1 MKNLRATKLPRQ
13 LAIRFV
19 VSAARLSQPLF
30 WLTALFSALVMSGC
44 VSGEAPDTASA
55 PQTASVRLV
64 DPDAFATAILEPSRV
79 TINVHVPFE
88 GNIEG
93 TDLSVPFD
101 QLASQSD
108 RLPADR
114 RTPLAVYCRSGP
126 MSAVAINVLRDL
138 GYTDLVELRGGMRAW
153 HADGRQLMGL

>member
-1 MKNLRATKLPRQ
+1 MDIVKTLRAKQ
-13 LAIRFV
+13 LVDRFV
-19 VSAARLSQPLF
+19 VAPVRLPRPLLWTAAFLGALATT
-30 WLTALFSALVMSGC
+30 TAC
-44 VSGEAPDTASA
+44 VSVETPDTLGG

-64 DPDAFATAILEPSRV
+64 DPDAFAAAIVEPGRV

-93 TDLSVPFD
+93 TDLSIPFD
-101 QLASQSD
+101 QLAAQSD

-114 RTPLAVYCRSGP
+114 RIGLAVYCRSGP
-126 MSAVAINVLRDL
+126 MSATAINVLMDL

-153 HADGRQLMGL
+153 QADGRQLTGL